1 MRRIAAGPAEQ
12 GYRPYLQAALLMGLF
27 TFLFLCTEYLYVDV
41 LSRMVSGD
49 RAVLAQN
56 EALGV
61 SAAGFLLYP
70 LAERSCRERLRL
82 VLLVG
87 LLSVGCI
94 PLVCGGTAY
103 RVTFPVGLVFFLLFG
118 LLGGAVFTAAVAL
131 MPTDRYLAQNAAG
144 PQRSGGGLR
153 VRLEEPPVHGAD
165 HVLRDD
171 ALHHRPVTAAG
182 WPFEWGCCWQALW
195 ERRRSRCT
203 NSGKSSGNDPSCDRR
218 NLSYSGDSLSVLVG
232 TCGRCKKPSPVQR
245 QHRGRF
251 FDMEGV
257 RRPEFQTS
265 ARHRRR

>member
-1 MRRIAAGPAEQ
+1 MKFPESCAVPSHQVAFSCQGVFSMGRIAAGSPAE
-12 GYRPYLQAALLMGLF
+12 RHRSM
-27 TFLFLCTEYLYVDV
+27 
-41 LSRMVSGD
+41 
-49 RAVLAQN
+49 AQ
-56 EALGV
+56 
-61 SAAGFLLYP
+61 S
-70 LAERSCRERLRL
+70 
-82 VLLVG
+82 
-87 LLSVGCI
+87 
-94 PLVCGGTAY
+94 
-103 RVTFPVGLVFFLLFG
+103 
-118 LLGGAVFTAAVAL
+118 
-131 MPTDRYLAQNAAG
+131 AAG